1 MALRV
6 CRKYNSVLY
15 SYIGWLIDELC
26 TPSPPHTLWLTHRP
40 PLIGTRVVGGCER
53 GCVVGGSGG
62 ELINLPSA
70 NTFFSAAMLL

>member
-26 TPSPPHTLWLTHRP
+26 TPSPPPH
-40 PLIGTRVVGGCER
+40 PLAHPQTAPIGIGMVGGCKR
-53 GCVVGGSGG
+53 GCVVRGSGG
-62 ELINLPSA
+62 ELVNLPSA